1 MSRLERMDVLNAR
14 FASLAQISA
23 GRRLDYEGTGHGVR
37 RLNEDR
43 FGVSRNFGRDCV
55 PDGGIS
61 GTDARGIK
69 ASRPPA
75 AAALEE
81 PAARVGYRM
90 HRPSWVPAEVD
101 LSRPSAARVY
111 DYYLGGS
118 HNLEV
123 DRRMAREA
131 ISLWP
136 DLPEIMRSNRA
147 FLRRSVRYLAGQ
159 GIAQFLDIGSGI
171 PTVGNVHEAAQ
182 QADPRARVVYVDSD
196 SVAVAHSRAILAGDA
211 HTTVVHGDLREPE
224 AILEDPA
231 VRATLDL
238 DQPIAVLMVAVLH
251 FVSDEDDPFGAVARI
266 RDRLTAGSHLAL
278 SHASAEGRPEAA
290 ASHRELYSR
299 TPTPMTMRS
308 RDAIA
313 QFFDGFDLVDP
324 GLVWLPLWRPDDP
337 SATVAR
343 PERTTGFAGVGRRR

>member
-1 MSRLERMDVLNAR
+1 
-14 FASLAQISA
+14 
-23 GRRLDYEGTGHGVR
+23 
-37 RLNEDR
+37 
-43 FGVSRNFGRDCV
+43 
-55 PDGGIS
+55 
-61 GTDARGIK
+61 
-69 ASRPPA
+69 
-75 AAALEE
+75 
-81 PAARVGYRM
+81 M

-136 DLPEIMRSNRA
+136 DLPAIMQSNRA

-159 GIAQFLDIGSGI
+159 GITQFLDIGSGI

-182 QADPRARVVYVDSD
+182 QADPRARVVYVDVD
-196 SVAVAHSRAILAGDA
+196 PVAVAHSSAILAGDERTA
-211 HTTVVHGDLREPE
+211 VVHADLREPE
-224 AILEDPA
+224 TFLEDPT
-231 VRATLDL
+231 VRAMLDL

-251 FVSDEDDPFGAVARI
+251 FVGDKDDPFGAVARV
-266 RDRLTAGSHLAL
+266 RDRLAPGSHLA
-278 SHASAEGRPEAA
+278 AA
-290 ASHRELYSR
+290 ASHRKLYSR

-308 RDAIA
+308 RDEIA

-324 GLVWLPLWRPDDP
+324 GLVWLPLWRPDNP
-337 SATVAR
+337 GAAVER

>member
-1 MSRLERMDVLNAR
+1 
-14 FASLAQISA
+14 
-23 GRRLDYEGTGHGVR
+23 
-37 RLNEDR
+37 
-43 FGVSRNFGRDCV
+43 
-55 PDGGIS
+55 
-61 GTDARGIK
+61 
-69 ASRPPA
+69 
-75 AAALEE
+75 
-81 PAARVGYRM
+81 M
-90 HRPSWVPAEVD
+90 HRPNWLPAEVD

-123 DRRMAREA
+123 DRHMAREA

-159 GIAQFLDIGSGI
+159 GISQFLDIGSGI

-182 QADPRARVVYVDSD
+182 RAEPRARVVYVDVD
-196 SVAVAHSRAILAGDA
+196 PVAVAHSRAILAGDERTA
-211 HTTVVHGDLREPE
+211 VVHADLREPE
-224 AILEDPA
+224 TFLGPPT
-231 VRATLDL
+231 VRAMLGL
-238 DQPIAVLMVAVLH
+238 EQPIAVLMVAVLH
-251 FVSDEDDPFGAVARI
+251 FVSDEDDPFGAVARV
-266 RDRLTAGSHLAL
+266 RDRLAPGSHLVI

-308 RDAIA
+308 RDEIT

-324 GLVWLPLWRPDDP
+324 GLVWLPLWRPD
-337 SATVAR
+337 SSGAAAEQ
-343 PERTTGFAGVGRRR
+343 PERTTGFAGVGRRG

>member
-1 MSRLERMDVLNAR
+1 
-14 FASLAQISA
+14 
-23 GRRLDYEGTGHGVR
+23 
-37 RLNEDR
+37 
-43 FGVSRNFGRDCV
+43 
-55 PDGGIS
+55 
-61 GTDARGIK
+61 
-69 ASRPPA
+69 
-75 AAALEE
+75 
-81 PAARVGYRM
+81 M

-136 DLPEIMRSNRA
+136 DLPAIMQSNRA

-159 GIAQFLDIGSGI
+159 GITQFLDIGSGI

-182 QADPRARVVYVDSD
+182 RADPRARVVYVDVD
-196 SVAVAHSRAILAGDA
+196 PVAVAHSRAILAGDE
-211 HTTVVHGDLREPE
+211 HTAVVHADLREPE
-224 AILEDPA
+224 TFLEDPT
-231 VRATLDL
+231 VRAMLDL

-251 FVSDEDDPFGAVARI
+251 FVGDEDDPFGAVARV
-266 RDRLTAGSHLAL
+266 RDRLAPGSHLVM

-290 ASHRELYSR
+290 ASHRKLYSR

-308 RDAIA
+308 RDEIA

-324 GLVWLPLWRPDDP
+324 GLVWLPLWRPDNP
-337 SATVAR
+337 GAAVER

>member
-1 MSRLERMDVLNAR
+1 
-14 FASLAQISA
+14 
-23 GRRLDYEGTGHGVR
+23 
-37 RLNEDR
+37 
-43 FGVSRNFGRDCV
+43 
-55 PDGGIS
+55 
-61 GTDARGIK
+61 
-69 ASRPPA
+69 
-75 AAALEE
+75 
-81 PAARVGYRM
+81 M

-136 DLPEIMRSNRA
+136 DLPEIMQSNRA
-147 FLRRSVRYLAGQ
+147 FLRRAVRYLAGQ
-159 GIAQFLDIGSGI
+159 GITQFLDIGSGI

-196 SVAVAHSRAILAGDA
+196 LVAVAHSRAILAGDERTA
-211 HTTVVHGDLREPE
+211 VVHGDLREPE
-224 AILEDPA
+224 TLLEDPT

-251 FVSDEDDPFGAVARI
+251 FVSEEDDPFGAVARI
-266 RDRLTAGSHLAL
+266 RDRLAAGSYLVV

-313 QFFDGFDLVDP
+313 QFFDGFDILDP
-324 GLVWLPLWRPDDP
+324 GLVWLPLWRPEDP
-337 SATVAR
+337 SAAAAR
-343 PERTTGFAGVGRRR
+343 PERTTGFAGVGHLR